1 MLDINPEIVC
11 LLIGKLRE
19 FHAKEEV
26 TIPEVPGSPSDDW
39 ARQVLAD
46 HVDDFSYQE
55 IVETVSDLEPIQQVN
70 LVALLW
76 LGRGDYE
83 LEEWDEIIE
92 EAKAQWTPRTAEYLT
107 ATPLVADYL
116 QEGLQLHGHS
126 CEA

>member
-26 TIPEVPGSPSDDW
+26 TIPEVPTSPSDDW

-46 HVDDFSYQE
+46 HADDFCYQE
-55 IVETVSDLEPIQQVN
+55 IVDTVHDLEPIQQVN

-76 LGRGDYE
+76 LGRGDYDI
-83 LEEWDEIIE
+83 EEWDEVVA
-92 EAKAQWTPRTAEYLT
+92 EAKAQWTPRTAEYLA

-116 QEGLQLHGHS
+116 EEALGMHGHS
-126 CEA
+126 CQA

>member
-11 LLIGKLRE
+11 LLIDKLRE

-46 HVDDFSYQE
+46 HADDSCYQE
-55 IVETVSDLEPIQQVN
+55 IVDTVHDLEPIQQVN

-76 LGRGDYE
+76 LGRGDYDI
-83 LEEWDEIIE
+83 EEWDEVVA
-92 EAKAQWTPRTAEYLT
+92 EAKAQWTPRTAEYLA

-116 QEGLQLHGHS
+116 EEALGMHGHS
-126 CEA
+126 CQA